1 MRNTCFRVL
10 RHIGKIMCGAGRDNR
25 TEDMVEKLKA
35 DLARQIILS
44 FEVAV
49 KGAASDIGC
58 IDDILNADFFIACFG
73 KQFNKGI
80 DNCLSGLFLSSVHS
94 MQCSFPD
101 NVQFMKSVH

>member
-1 MRNTCFRVL
+1 
-10 RHIGKIMCGAGRDNR
+10 MCGAGRDNR

-49 KGAASDIGC
+49 KGAASDVGC

-73 KQFNKGI
+73 KQFDKGI
-80 DNCLSGLFLSSVHS
+80 DNCLPGLFLSSVHG

>member
-1 MRNTCFRVL
+1 
-10 RHIGKIMCGAGRDNR
+10 
-25 TEDMVEKLKA
+25 MVEKLKA

-80 DNCLSGLFLSSVHS
+80 DNCLPGLFCLLSIV
-94 MQCSFPD
+94 CNAPFPI
-101 NVQFMKSVH
+101 MYIL

>member
-1 MRNTCFRVL
+1 
-10 RHIGKIMCGAGRDNR
+10 
-25 TEDMVEKLKA
+25 MVEKLKA
-35 DLARQIILS
+35 DLARQVIFC

-49 KGAASDIGC
+49 KGTASDIGC

-94 MQCSFPD
+94 MPCSFPD
-101 NVQFMKSVH
+101 NVHFMKSVH